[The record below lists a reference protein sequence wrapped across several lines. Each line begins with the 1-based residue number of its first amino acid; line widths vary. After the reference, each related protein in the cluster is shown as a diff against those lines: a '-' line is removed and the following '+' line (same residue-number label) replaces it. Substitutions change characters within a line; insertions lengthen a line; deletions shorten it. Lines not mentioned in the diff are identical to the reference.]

1 MKEEYISTKDYLRTN
16 NVWSML
22 EMNTI
27 SDYHDLSL
35 KTDVLLLADVFEKF
49 ISTCLEYHRLDPCH
63 YFSSPGLSCDAILK
77 MTKIKLEL
85 ISNTDMDLFIEKGMI
100 IGIS

>member
-1 MKEEYISTKDYLRTN
+1 MF
-16 NVWSML
+16 

-85 ISNTDMDLFIEKGMI
+85 ISNTDRDLFIEKGMR

>member
-63 YFSSPGLSCDAILK
+63 YFSSPGLSCNAILK

>member
-85 ISNTDMDLFIEKGMI
+85 ISNTDRDLFIEKGMR

>member
-35 KTDVLLLADVFEKF
+35 KTDVLLLADVYEKF

-85 ISNTDMDLFIEKGMI
+85 ISNTDRDLFIEKGMR